1 MEKAK
6 FTKGPWVLF
15 SGGNTFIEINDHKG
29 MDVISSGGFSEFHS
43 SDQNE
48 ANAHLIKMAPEMYE
62 LLEFIASAPLA
73 APHKAVEIKKLLAKA
88 RGE

>member
-1 MEKAK
+1 MTNTEAK
-6 FTKGPWVLF
+6 FTKGKWVACTNDQACWIDNVNNGLIADLEM
-15 SGGNTFIEINDHKG
+15 TDIEDP
-29 MDVISSGGFSEFHS
+29 DELY
-43 SDQNE
+43 
-48 ANAHLIKMAPEMYE
+48 ANAQLIAAAPEMYE